1 VKEGDRAAEHPS
13 VHLTWDDIH
22 REKKAVSNRG
32 DATLEAAS
40 CPRVEV
46 ATRETGVPCAP
57 LAERRRAR
65 EGAEVRNHA
74 SLSWGRQID
83 EEVAADSGPKK

>member
-1 VKEGDRAAEHPS
+1 MEVPS
-13 VHLTWDDIH
+13 AHLTWDDIH
-22 REKKAVSNRG
+22 REKKAVSDRG

-40 CPRVEV
+40 CPQEEV

-57 LAERRRAR
+57 RAEMRRAR
-65 EGAEVRNHA
+65 EGAEERTHA

-83 EEVAADSGPKK
+83 EGAAEEFGLRK